1 MRLYKGFKALY
12 KACRQL
18 YNLFIMPQICQYGRK
33 GKNAK
38 VYIPASIVNPKNLY
52 MEENV
57 SIGPDAV
64 IYCPLTKV
72 YIKRNSYSGPR
83 LFISTGNHYLKKGA
97 FSRLLTD
104 DDKVKDGVILN
115 HDVCIDEDVWLG
127 ANVSV
132 LCRRINRGAVA
143 AAGAV
148 LTKDVPPY
156 AVMGGVPA
164 KVIKFRFTIDEILEH
179 EATLYA
185 PSERFTRE
193 ELEYVF
199 TRYENNK

>member
-1 MRLYKGFKALY
+1 MKLYQIFKALY

-18 YNLFIMPQICQYGRK
+18 YNLFILPQICQYGMK
-33 GKNAK
+33 GRNADIH
-38 VYIPASIVNPKNLY
+38 IPAQIVNPKNLY

-57 SIGPDAV
+57 SIGPDAI
-64 IYCPLTKV
+64 IYCPLRKV
-72 YIKRNSYSGPR
+72 FIRRNSYTGPR

-104 DDKVKDGVILN
+104 DDKIKDGVILN

-132 LCRRINRGAVA
+132 LCKRIHRGAVI

-164 KVIKFRFTIDEILEH
+164 KVLKFRFTVDEILEH
-179 EATLYA
+179 EAMLYES
-185 PSERFTRE
+185 SERFTRK
-193 ELEYVF
+193 ELEEMYSS
-199 TRYENNK
+199 YENDK

>member
-1 MRLYKGFKALY
+1 MKLYQGFKAFY

-18 YNLFIMPQICQYGRK
+18 YNLFVAPQICQYGMK
-33 GKNAK
+33 VENAM
-38 VYIPASIVNPKNLY
+38 VHIPASIVNPKNLY

-57 SIGPDAV
+57 SIGPNAV
-64 IYCPLTKV
+64 IYNPLTKV
-72 YIKRNSYSGPR
+72 HIKRNSYSGPR
-83 LFISTGNHYLKKGA
+83 LFISTGNHYLKKGT

-132 LCRRINRGAVA
+132 LCKHIHRGAVV

-164 KVIKFRFTIDEILEH
+164 KVIKFRFTVDEILEH
-179 EATLYA
+179 EAVLYE
-185 PSERFTRE
+185 SRERFTRK
-193 ELEYVF
+193 ELEEIF
-199 TRYENNK
+199 SRYANNK